1 MSELIT
7 NKVLLDTED
16 PLMEDACTP
25 LYVLV
30 DADGVNENPVYGV
43 FTKYE
48 YAQKAADWL
57 VKRMMDDCLEVDTK
71 ESGIDVEFDLE
82 WLEKDIRN
90 SLKIDPLPCGLNKL
104 LY

>member
-1 MSELIT
+1 MTTS
-7 NKVLLDTED
+7 KALLDTED
-16 PLMEDACTP
+16 PLMENASTP

-30 DADGVNENPVYGV
+30 DADGANENPVYGV

-57 VKRMMDDCLEVDTK
+57 VKRMMDDCLAVDTE

-82 WLEKDIRN
+82 WLDKDIRN
-90 SLKIDPLPCGLNKL
+90 SLKIDPLPCG
-104 LY
+104 

>member
-1 MSELIT
+1 MTTSKAI
-7 NKVLLDTED
+7 LDTED
-16 PLMEDACTP
+16 PLMENASTP

-30 DADGVNENPVYGV
+30 DADGANENPVYGV

-57 VKRMMDDCLEVDTK
+57 VKRMMDDCLAVDTE

>member
-1 MSELIT
+1 MSKAI
-7 NKVLLDTED
+7 LDTDD
-16 PLMEDACTP
+16 PLLEYAGAP
-25 LYVLV
+25 LYILM
-30 DADGVNENPVYGV
+30 DAEGCNENPVYGV

-48 YAQKAADWL
+48 YAQKAFDWL
-57 VKRMMDDCLEVDTK
+57 VKRMMDDCLAVDPK
-71 ESGIDVEFDLE
+71 ESGIDIEFDLE